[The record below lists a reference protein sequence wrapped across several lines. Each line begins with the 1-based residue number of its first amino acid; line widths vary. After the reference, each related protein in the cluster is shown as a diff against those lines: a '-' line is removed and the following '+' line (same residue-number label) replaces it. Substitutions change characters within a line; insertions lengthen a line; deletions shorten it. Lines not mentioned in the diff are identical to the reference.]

1 MSEPADLQSVVKEI
15 VDANQYMTLAT
26 ADEDGQPWASP
37 VWFASTDYREFF
49 WVSSPGARHSR
60 NLTVRPELAIVIF
73 DSRQAPGTG
82 EGLYVSARAAQL
94 PEPEL
99 DRGLAI
105 YSGVS
110 QARGAS
116 AWERSD
122 VLPPARHRLYHARA
136 IEHFV
141 LSARDERLPVA
152 IR

>member
-1 MSEPADLQSVVKEI
+1 MSEPADLQSVVKAI
-15 VDANQYMTLAT
+15 VDTNQYMTLAT

-49 WVSSPGARHSR
+49 WVSSPGARHSH
-60 NLTVRPELAIVIF
+60 NLAVRPELAIVIF

-82 EGLYVSARAAQL
+82 EGLYLSARAEQL

-105 YSGVS
+105 FSGIS
-110 QARGAS
+110 QAKGAP

-122 VLPPARHRLYHARA
+122 VLSPARHRLYHATA
-136 IEHFV
+136 IEQFL
-141 LSARDERLPVA
+141 LSPRDERLPV
-152 IR
+152 